1 MATKADFDEQE
12 WEAIQKGLTGAGM
25 LVSLADRDF
34 TDSFG
39 EAKALAKFAATEHS
53 QSDSALV
60 RDIAAVHSS
69 GFGFG
74 TNPQELETGT
84 LDSLR
89 AARAAIEAKAPED
102 VGPYRDLVLGAAN
115 HVAEAKGGGISDQ
128 ERAAIEKITA
138 ALDAPA

>member
-1 MATKADFDEQE
+1 MATQADFSEQE

-39 EAKALAKFAATEHS
+39 EAKALAKFVGEQRNT
-53 QSDSALV
+53 SDSALI
-60 RDIAAVHSS
+60 RDIAAVHKS

-84 LDSLR
+84 VESLR
-89 AARAAIEAKAPED
+89 AARAAIGAKAPED
-102 VGPYRDLVLGAAN
+102 VGAYRELVLGAAQ
-115 HVAEAKGGGISDQ
+115 HVADAKGGGTS
-128 ERAAIEKITA
+128 EAETAAIAKITE